1 MFNYFKE
8 CCETNINVNLTEKA
22 LVSLPGTAHW
32 VKVNTRYDEFEG
44 KRKYKLAL
52 SFDKENE
59 AKMKKICDD
68 LLEAAKA
75 NDKFDGKKWSADAT
89 TGYKEQE
96 DGKLYFFFQTNA
108 FYTDRQT
115 GEEVQKVIPVVDTVR
130 RVQLDKD
137 VAIGDGSIVRVL
149 YQPSAYHASAR
160 ANGINLYIVKLA
172 VDKLIEYKGG
182 AADFSEFGVELEQK
196 DVAGDFDVTD
206 EEVPI

>member
-1 MFNYFKE
+1 MFIYFKE
-8 CCETNINVNLTEKA
+8 CCETNINVNLTEKPM
-22 LVSLPGTAHW
+22 VSLPGKAHW

-59 AKMKKICDD
+59 AKMKKICDGY
-68 LLEAAKA
+68 LAMAKA
-75 NDKFDGKKWSADAT
+75 NTEFQGKKWSADAT

-96 DGKLYFFFQTNA
+96 DGTLYFFFQTNA
-108 FYTDRQT
+108 FYKDRNT

-137 VAIGDGSIVRVL
+137 VAIGDGSVVRVL
-149 YQPSAYHASAR
+149 YQPSAYYASAR
-160 ANGINLYIVKLA
+160 ANGINLYINKIA

-182 AADFSEFGVELEQK
+182 ASDFSEFGIDLAEN
-196 DVAGDFDVTD
+196 DVAGDFDVAD
-206 EEVPI
+206 EEIPI